1 MDLVRVGEKV
11 ISKKKIND
19 IVEKILELRV
29 KGLSQQEV
37 ANRTGIDRTFISR
50 LETLGEI
57 RKGRRIAV
65 VGFPILNKQ
74 EIMEL
79 LNREG
84 VDFPLVMTE
93 QERWDFVR
101 NMSGADLVNTMM
113 HLIGEARKY
122 DAVIIIGSDQRIKII
137 EAMLDCDVIGLSLGE
152 SPIEE
157 DRYVDPDKIME
168 ILSGIKR

>member
-113 HLIGEARKY
+113 RLIGEARKY